1 MEVSISNDK
10 IKALRGNIETVIRG
24 KTEAVDLVI
33 TTLIA
38 GGHLLIEDVPG
49 VGKTTLA
56 HALAKSIDAS
66 FQRIQFTSDLLPS
79 DIIGL
84 TIYNQQNHTF
94 EFREGPIFANIVLAD
109 EINRAT
115 PKTQS
120 ALLEAMNEAQV
131 SVDKVTHPLPD
142 PFMILATQNPME
154 YAGTFPLPEN
164 QLDRFAMRISLGYP
178 EAEVEREIITCPLET
193 LDPALLTPVI
203 TREELNEIQNQ
214 LDHVVIDEDITKYL
228 LAIVHATREIEGVRL
243 GASTRGAMDLFRCAK
258 AQAITKGRAFCTP
271 DDVKSLAVP
280 VLAHRVVT
288 EQYGLEESTVDSSA
302 IIERLIEKISVP
314 I

>member
-1 MEVSISNDK
+1 MILNEK
-10 IKALRGNIETVIRG
+10 ITALRTNLETVIRG
-24 KTEAVDLVI
+24 KTEAIDLVI
-33 TTLIA
+33 TTLLA

-56 HALAKSIDAS
+56 HALAKSIDAN

-84 TIYNQQNHTF
+84 TIYNQSNHTF
-94 EFREGPIFANIVLAD
+94 EFREGPIFTNIVLAD

-120 ALLEAMNEAQV
+120 ALLEAMNEGQV
-131 SVDKVTHPLPD
+131 SVDKVTHMLPD
-142 PFMILATQNPME
+142 PFMIMATQNPLE

-164 QLDRFAMRISLGYP
+164 QLDRFAMRVSLGYP
-178 EAEVEREIITCPLET
+178 EIEVEREIITSPLES
-193 LDPALLTPVI
+193 LDPARLSPIIT
-203 TREELNEIQNQ
+203 TRELKELQAQVEGIVMDDD
-214 LDHVVIDEDITKYL
+214 LVGYV
-228 LAIVHATREIEGVRL
+228 LAIVHATREIEGIKL
-243 GASTRGAMDLFRCAK
+243 GASTRGAMDLVRCAK
-258 AQAITKGRAFCTP
+258 ARAMVGGRTFCTP

-280 VLAHRVVT
+280 VLAHRIISDRFSPQ
-288 EQYGLEESTVDSSA
+288 ECPEDSSA
-302 IIERLIEKISVP
+302 LVARLIEKIAVP